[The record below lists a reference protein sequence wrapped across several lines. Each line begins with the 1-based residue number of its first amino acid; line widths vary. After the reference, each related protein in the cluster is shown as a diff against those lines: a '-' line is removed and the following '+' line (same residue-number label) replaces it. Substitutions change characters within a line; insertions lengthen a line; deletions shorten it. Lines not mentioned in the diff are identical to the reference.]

1 MKASFARVMSSLILL
16 GLALGC
22 SGRKEGGPAK
32 LDRLRILGILSDRN
46 EIPIEDLVLGS
57 AGVLTVGVADFHPS
71 DLTDAPIERRYEW
84 QLCFSLGSLAKFEC
98 VSPDNTLEPVGMEAT
113 TEFNLD
119 SSAISRLIPPEFLA
133 LVGDLSA
140 GMAPPNYDGT
150 TATCPERLGDTCEAS
165 SACAAGATCAD
176 GICVGLP
183 AISPVPLVVRVT
195 VTDAEGE
202 AVTAARSIN
211 IRFSGAAN
219 QNPRLGGMSIGEG
232 QFQPKA
238 LTAIDQTCSTV
249 GPFDAAISQVPLAM
263 NFEPAEFERYASA
276 DEDECTI
283 RDEADSM
290 FVSWF
295 TTNGAFEN
303 NITTPDYRDNKLFLD
318 DDAPLRVR
326 LYAAIRDG
334 RGGLELTCL
343 EFVRGEMPAAP

>member
-1 MKASFARVMSSLILL
+1 MRLLLSLMSFIVV
-16 GLALGC
+16 LGC

-46 EIPIEDLVLGS
+46 EIPFEDLVDGS
-57 AGVLTVGVADFHPS
+57 AGVVTVGVIDFHPS
-71 DLTDAPIERRYEW
+71 DLTDMPIVRRYRW

-98 VSPDNTLEPVGMEAT
+98 LAPDNALESEDMEAT
-113 TEFNLD
+113 TEFTLD
-119 SSAISRLIPPEFLA
+119 ASAILQLIPPELLSLA
-133 LVGDLSA
+133 SEL
-140 GMAPPNYDGT
+140 GT
-150 TATCPERLGDTCEAS
+150 GVTPSSEDRRAATCPDRLGDSCEAS
-165 SACAAGATCAD
+165 SDCDVGATCES

-183 AISPVPLVVRVT
+183 AISPIPLVVRVT

-219 QNPRLGGMSIGEG
+219 QNPRLGEMSIGDG

-238 LTAIDQTCSTV
+238 LTALDRTCSTV
-249 GPFDAAISQVPLAM
+249 GPFDSAISQVPLEMA
-263 NFEPAEFERYASA
+263 FEPAAFERYASA
-276 DEDECTI
+276 GGDECTI

-295 TTNGAFEN
+295 TTNGAFDN
-303 NITTPDYRDNKLFLD
+303 NITTPDYQDNKLFLD
-318 DDAPLRVR
+318 DESPQRVR

-343 EFVRGEMPAAP
+343 EFVRARSPLTQ